1 MAEQS
6 SYEADQV
13 KGIKAPKSYTQF
25 FLPKLNRLLSM
36 QRFEDWLKATILL
49 IEITESIF
57 FKMVC
62 GFKKITKSKYQIME
76 TT

>member
-1 MAEQS
+1 
-6 SYEADQV
+6 
-13 KGIKAPKSYTQF
+13 
-25 FLPKLNRLLSM
+25 M

-76 TT
+76 TTYVSTKP